1 MVSVGWSKDD
11 HTAAPLEFL
20 STKLPESSSAAAVT
34 PRLAVP
40 EDQRGVVEESEGRS
54 WRSPEERRRRTAEEL
69 TEAPACHMGMFL
81 LYVMA
86 AMRVP
91 AEVEGSAMKE
101 RAKVLFVDSH
111 VELES
116 EA

>member
-1 MVSVGWSKDD
+1 M
-11 HTAAPLEFL
+11 A
-20 STKLPESSSAAAVT
+20 
-34 PRLAVP
+34 

-69 TEAPACHMGMFL
+69 TEPPACQMGMFL

-91 AEVEGSAMKE
+91 AEAEGSAMKE
-101 RAKVLFVDSH
+101 RAKVLLDEGH
-111 VELES
+111 LELGS